1 MAEKLAVTTSRDQAP
16 TDKELRT
23 LEGIPAKLGGQGAT
37 LPWPLFRFTTEVM
50 ATARPA
56 PLQRNGGSSKERSL
70 RECSPASWPRSSSK
84 VAIPMARCSPTARW

>member
-1 MAEKLAVTTSRDQAP
+1 MTGSKTQAL
-16 TDKELRT
+16 TEEELRT
-23 LEGIPAKLGGQGAT
+23 LEGTLAKLGGQGAT
-37 LPWPLFRFTTEVM
+37 LPRPLFRFMTKVM